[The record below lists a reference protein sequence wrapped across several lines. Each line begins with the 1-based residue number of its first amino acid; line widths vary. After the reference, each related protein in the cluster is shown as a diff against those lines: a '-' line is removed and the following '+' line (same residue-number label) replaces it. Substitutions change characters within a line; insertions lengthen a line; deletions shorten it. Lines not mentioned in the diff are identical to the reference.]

1 MEQHLIHVHWAKA
14 ILCNSLYG
22 RSRRNPNSFSL
33 DSIRHNFG
41 IWYSL
46 NLILNRFHVTL
57 LASYIAVKWS
67 PRSIYGI
74 SPRTLYSLGDIKY
87 HKFLPIMTP
96 ESRLHY
102 QISPCQRPDAFL
114 HHYMTQVPYLLRLSI
129 AVRLS
134 CLLKPHPCATSSSPS
149 GMPLNYCPFMSFLY
163 SWIIHTNR
171 NWRGKNW
178 YLLVAIVK
186 DLLV

>member
-33 DSIRHNFG
+33 DSIHHNFG
-41 IWYSL
+41 VWYSL

-102 QISPCQRPDAFL
+102 QISPCQDQMPLSTTTWHKCHD
-114 HHYMTQVPYLLRLSI
+114 YLLQLGCPVCWNPTYAPLLQAPLECHLTTVPSCHSCI
-129 AVRLS
+129 A
-134 CLLKPHPCATSSSPS
+134 
-149 GMPLNYCPFMSFLY
+149 GLY
-163 SWIIHTNR
+163 VPIETGEEKIDTF
-171 NWRGKNW
+171 
-178 YLLVAIVK
+178 
-186 DLLV
+186 